1 MDGVRLMRNPVNQ
14 RQKVWFSTI
23 TEKKVGID
31 TVQEYSKPI
40 MRKLTVS
47 AGTGAPTQISA
58 GLVVD
63 YDREITS
70 YDKSLRSEVEEG
82 SVCWVDVVPE
92 IADDGSLVMSD
103 DEVTPTVPPD
113 YRVDKIFSTARGN
126 VDVFGIK
133 RVGGNTNG

>member
-1 MDGVRLMRNPVNQ
+1 MRSRGKD
-14 RQKVWFSTI
+14 RQKNWNVTE

-31 TVQEYSKPI
+31 TVQEYGKPI
-40 MRKLTVS
+40 MKKMAVS
-47 AGTGAPTQISA
+47 SGAGQPGQVSA

-70 YDKSLRSEVEEG
+70 YDKTLRGVIREG
-82 SVCWVDVVPE
+82 DAVFVDVEPQLNE
-92 IADDGSLVMSD
+92 DGTLTMGE
-103 DEVTPTVPPD
+103 DEYTPVTPPD
-113 YRVDKIFSTARGN
+113 YRISAIFSTQKGN

>member
-1 MDGVRLMRNPVNQ
+1 MRNPVRDRQ
-14 RQKVWFSTI
+14 RVWFSTI

-31 TVQEYSKPI
+31 TIQEYSKPI
-40 MRKLTVS
+40 MRKLAVS

-70 YDKSLRSEVEEG
+70 YDKSLRTEVTEG
-82 SVCWVDVVPE
+82 SVCWVDVIPE
-92 IADDGSLVMSD
+92 IADNGSLVMSD

-113 YRVDKIFSTARGN
+113 YRVDKIFQTARGL

-133 RVGGNTNG
+133 KIGGNNGYSKD

>member
-1 MDGVRLMRNPVNQ
+1 MRSRIID
-14 RQKVWFSTI
+14 RQKIWFVTI

-31 TVQEYSKPI
+31 TVQEYNDPVIEKK
-40 MRKLTVS
+40 MAVS
-47 AGTGAPTQISA
+47 SGTGQPGQVSA

-70 YDKSLRSEVEEG
+70 YDKTLRGVIREG
-82 SVCWVDVVPE
+82 DALYVDVEPQLN
-92 IADDGSLVMSD
+92 DDGTLVMGED
-103 DEVTPTVPPD
+103 GYTPVTPPD
-113 YRVDKIFSTARGN
+113 YRISAIFSTQKGN

>member
-1 MDGVRLMRNPVNQ
+1 MRSPVRD
-14 RQKVWFSTI
+14 RQPIYFSTI

-31 TVQEYSKPI
+31 TVQEYSNPI

-47 AGTGAPTQISA
+47 AGTGAPSQISA
-58 GLVVD
+58 GLVV
-63 YDREITS
+63 YYYREIVS
-70 YDKSLRSEVEEG
+70 YSKSLRSEVEEG

-113 YRVDKIFSTARGN
+113 YRVDKIFSTARGQ

-133 RVGGNTNG
+133 KIGGNQ

>member
-1 MDGVRLMRNPVNQ
+1 MRSPVRD

-31 TVQEYSKPI
+31 TIQEYSNPI

-63 YDREITS
+63 YDREITL

-113 YRVDKIFSTARGN
+113 YRISAIFSTQKGD

-133 RVGGNTNG
+133 KIGGNQ

>member
-1 MDGVRLMRNPVNQ
+1 MRSRGRD
-14 RQKVWFSTI
+14 RQKIYFVTV

-31 TVQEYSKPI
+31 TIQEYSKPI

-92 IADDGSLVMSD
+92 IAEGGSLVMSD

-113 YRVDKIFSTARGN
+113 YRVDKIFSTSRGR

-133 RVGGNTNG
+133 KIGGNQ

>member
-1 MDGVRLMRNPVNQ
+1 MRSRKRD
-14 RQKVWFSTI
+14 RQAIYFSI
-23 TEKKVGID
+23 VTEKKVGID
-31 TVQEYSKPI
+31 TVQEYSNPI

-82 SVCWVDVVPE
+82 SVCWVDVTPE
-92 IADDGSLVMSD
+92 IADDGNLVLSAD
-103 DEVTPTVPPD
+103 GVTPTVPPD
-113 YRVDKIFSTARGN
+113 YRVEKIFSTARGK
-126 VDVFGIK
+126 VDVLGIK
-133 RVGGNTNG
+133 KIGGIQQ

>member
-1 MDGVRLMRNPVNQ
+1 MRSPVRD
-14 RQKVWFSTI
+14 RQSVYFSTI
-23 TEKKVGID
+23 KEKKVGID
-31 TVQEYSKPI
+31 TVQEYSNPI

-47 AGTGAPTQISA
+47 AGTGAPSQISA

-63 YDREITS
+63 YDREIVS
-70 YDKSLRSEVEEG
+70 YSKSLRSEVEEG

-113 YRVDKIFSTARGN
+113 YRVDKIFSTSRGR

-133 RVGGNTNG
+133 KIGGNQ

>member
-1 MDGVRLMRNPVNQ
+1 MRSPVRD

-31 TVQEYSKPI
+31 TIQEYSNPI

-82 SVCWVDVVPE
+82 SVCWIDVAPE

-113 YRVDKIFSTARGN
+113 YRVDKIFSTKRGN

-133 RVGGNTNG
+133 RIGGSNG

>member
-1 MDGVRLMRNPVNQ
+1 MGDYAVRSPARD
-14 RQKVWFSTI
+14 RQPIYFSTI

-31 TVQEYSKPI
+31 TVQEYSNPI

-113 YRVDKIFSTARGN
+113 YRVDKIFSTKRGN

-133 RVGGNTNG
+133 RIGGSNG

>member
-1 MDGVRLMRNPVNQ
+1 MRSPVRD
-14 RQKVWFSTI
+14 RQKIWFSNV

-31 TVQEYSKPI
+31 TVQEYGKPI
-40 MRKLTVS
+40 MRGLTVS

-70 YDKSLRSEVEEG
+70 YDKSLRSEVSEG
-82 SVCWVDVVPE
+82 SACWVDVVPE
-92 IADDGSLVMSD
+92 ISEDGSLAMLD
-103 DEVTPTVPPD
+103 DGVTPTVPPD
-113 YRVDKIFSTARGN
+113 YRVDKIFSTARGR

-133 RVGGNTNG
+133 KIGGNQ

>member
-1 MDGVRLMRNPVNQ
+1 MRSPVRDRQPVY
-14 RQKVWFSTI
+14 FSTI

-31 TVQEYSKPI
+31 TVQEYSNPI

-47 AGTGAPTQISA
+47 AGTGAPSQISA

-63 YDREITS
+63 YDREIVS
-70 YDKSLRSEVEEG
+70 YSKSLRPEVEEG
-82 SVCWVDVVPE
+82 SVCWIDVVPE

-113 YRVDKIFSTARGN
+113 YRVDKIFSTARGR

-133 RVGGNTNG
+133 RIGGLNG

>member
-1 MDGVRLMRNPVNQ
+1 MRSRKRD
-14 RQKVWFSTI
+14 RQKIWFSNV

-31 TVQEYSKPI
+31 TVQEYGKPI
-40 MRKLTVS
+40 MRGLTVS

-70 YDKSLRSEVEEG
+70 YDKSLRSEVTEG
-82 SVCWVDVVPE
+82 SVCWVDVIPE
-92 IADDGSLVMSD
+92 IAEDGSLILSD

-113 YRVDKIFSTARGN
+113 YRVDKIFQTARGR
-126 VDVFGIK
+126 VDVLGIRK
-133 RVGGNTNG
+133 IGSST

>member
-1 MDGVRLMRNPVNQ
+1 MGDYAVRSPVRD
-14 RQKVWFSTI
+14 RQPIYFSTI

-31 TVQEYSKPI
+31 TIQEYSNPI

-113 YRVDKIFSTARGN
+113 YRVDKIFSTKRGN

-133 RVGGNTNG
+133 RIGGSNG

>member
-1 MDGVRLMRNPVNQ
+1 MRSPVID
-14 RQKVWFSTI
+14 RQPIYFSTI

-31 TVQEYSKPI
+31 TVQEYNKPI

-82 SVCWVDVVPE
+82 SVCWIDVIPE
-92 IADDGSLVMSD
+92 IAEDGSLVMSA

-113 YRVDKIFSTARGN
+113 YRVDKIFSTARGR

-133 RVGGNTNG
+133 KIGGNQ

>member
-1 MDGVRLMRNPVNQ
+1 MRSPVRD

-31 TVQEYSKPI
+31 TIQEYINPI

-70 YDKSLRSEVEEG
+70 YDKSLRSEVTEG
-82 SVCWVDVVPE
+82 SVCWVDVIPE
-92 IADDGSLVMSD
+92 ISEDGSLVMSD
-103 DEVTPTVPPD
+103 DGVTPTVPPD
-113 YRVDKIFSTARGN
+113 YRVDKIFSTKRGN

-133 RVGGNTNG
+133 RIGGSNG

>member
-1 MDGVRLMRNPVNQ
+1 MRNPV
-14 RQKVWFSTI
+14 RDSQKVWFSTI

-31 TVQEYSKPI
+31 TVQEYSNPI

-47 AGTGAPTQISA
+47 AGTGAPSQISA

-63 YDREITS
+63 YDREIVS
-70 YDKSLRSEVEEG
+70 YSKSLRSEVEEG

-92 IADDGSLVMSD
+92 IADDGSLVMAD

-113 YRVDKIFSTARGN
+113 YRVDKIFSTAKGN

-133 RVGGNTNG
+133 RIGGSNG

>member
-1 MDGVRLMRNPVNQ
+1 MRNPVRD

-31 TVQEYSKPI
+31 TIQEYSKPI
-40 MRKLTVS
+40 MEKLTAS
-47 AGTGAPTQISA
+47 AGTGAPSQISA

-63 YDREITS
+63 YDRELTS
-70 YDKSLRSEVEEG
+70 YNKNLRVQIEEG
-82 SVCWVDVVPE
+82 SVCWVDVIPE
-92 IADDGSLVMSD
+92 IAHDGSLVMSD

-113 YRVDKIFSTARGN
+113 YRVDKIFFTQRGN

-133 RVGGNTNG
+133 RIGGSNG

>member
-1 MDGVRLMRNPVNQ
+1 MRSPVMQ

-23 TEKKVGID
+23 TENKVGID
-31 TVQEYSKPI
+31 TIQEYSNPI

-70 YDKSLRSEVEEG
+70 YDKTLRSEVTEG
-82 SVCWVDVVPE
+82 SVCWVDAIPE
-92 IADDGSLVMSD
+92 ISEDGSLVMSD
-103 DEVTPTVPPD
+103 DGVTPTVPPD
-113 YRVDKIFSTARGN
+113 YRVDKIFSTARGR
-126 VDVFGIK
+126 VDVLGIK
-133 RVGGNTNG
+133 RIGGSNG

>member
-1 MDGVRLMRNPVNQ
+1 MRSRVRDRQ
-14 RQKVWFSTI
+14 RVWFSKI

-31 TVQEYSKPI
+31 TIQDYSKPI

-70 YDKSLRSEVEEG
+70 YDKSLRSEVTEG
-82 SVCWVDVVPE
+82 SVCWVDVIPE
-92 IADDGSLVMSD
+92 IAEDGSLILSD

-113 YRVDKIFSTARGN
+113 YRVDKIFSTARGE
-126 VDVFGIK
+126 VDVLGIK
-133 RVGGNTNG
+133 KIGGNQ